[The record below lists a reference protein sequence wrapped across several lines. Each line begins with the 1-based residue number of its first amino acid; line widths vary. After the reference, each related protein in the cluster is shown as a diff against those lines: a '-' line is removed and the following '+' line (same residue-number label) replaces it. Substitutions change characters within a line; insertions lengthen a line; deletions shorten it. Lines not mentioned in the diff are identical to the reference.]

1 MTETVSGAVSALR
14 ATAEM
19 LDETHRALP
28 TADPGATAFGAG
40 GPGRL
45 GDTGRDLYLL
55 WQRTLDGRAREAAAH
70 AARLEDLADLAARA
84 AGGLHEVNRNAGR
97 NTQQPEVM

>member
-19 LDETHRALP
+19 LDEANRALP
-28 TADPGATAFGAG
+28 AADPGATAFGAG

-55 WQRTLDGRAREAAAH
+55 WQRTLDSRAREAAAH
-70 AARLEDLADLAARA
+70 SARLQDLADLATQA
-84 AGGLHEVNRNAGR
+84 AGGLHEVNQKANQNAK
-97 NTQQPEVM
+97 QPEVM

>member
-19 LDETHRALP
+19 LDEANRALP

-55 WQRTLDGRAREAAAH
+55 WQRTLDTRAREAAAH
-70 AARLEDLADLAARA
+70 GARLQDLADLAAQA
-84 AGGLHEVNRNAGR
+84 AGGLHEVNQRAHQNA
-97 NTQQPEVM
+97 TQPEVM

>member
-19 LDETHRALP
+19 LDESQRALP

-45 GDTGRDLYLL
+45 GDTGRELYLL

-70 AARLEDLADLAARA
+70 GSRLYDLADLAARA
-84 AGGLHEVNRNAGR
+84 AGGLHEVNRNSR
-97 NTQQPEVM
+97 QPEVM

>member
-19 LDETHRALP
+19 LDEANRALP

-45 GDTGRDLYLL
+45 GDAGRDLYLL
-55 WQRTLDGRAREAAAH
+55 WQRTLDTRAREAAAH
-70 AARLEDLADLAARA
+70 GARLQDLAAQA
-84 AGGLHEVNRNAGR
+84 AGGLHEVNQKAHQNAK
-97 NTQQPEVM
+97 QPEVM